1 LVIFER
7 RLNRRRSNKG
17 TNLSIIIFSDRLSK
31 FLMVAAAA
39 WTFGLAFLVM
49 GNIVG
54 RTVFDAP
61 IYGTAE
67 IVAASIV
74 IVVFLQAGYAI
85 RSRSML
91 KADFLVIHLPDVV
104 QRIFLAVGYLLGA
117 AFFLMIITGGWEESI
132 LSYVEGEYEGEGALR
147 VPSWPARWT
156 VLVGSALAMIN
167 YLVMAYIDV
176 FKPNLLVSEVDA
188 GASL

>member
-1 LVIFER
+1 MSLI
-7 RLNRRRSNKG
+7 
-17 TNLSIIIFSDRLSK
+17 TLSGRLSK
-31 FLMVAAAA
+31 FMMVIAATWA
-39 WTFGLAFLVM
+39 FGLAFLVM
-49 GNIVG
+49 ANIVG
-54 RTVFDAP
+54 RYVFDSP
-61 IYGTAE
+61 VYGTAE

-74 IVVFLQAGYAI
+74 IIVFLQVGYAI

-91 KADFLVIHLPDVV
+91 MADFLVIHLPDKV
-104 QRIFLAVGYLLGA
+104 QRILLAIGYLLGA

-156 VLVGSALAMIN
+156 VMFGSALAMIN

-176 FKPNLLVSEVDA
+176 FKPELLDSEVDPNA
-188 GASL
+188 APFKPGSANK

>member
-1 LVIFER
+1 MSLI
-7 RLNRRRSNKG
+7 
-17 TNLSIIIFSDRLSK
+17 TFSDRLSK
-31 FLMVAAAA
+31 VLMVFAAA
-39 WTFGLAFLVM
+39 WTFGLSFLVM
-49 GNIVG
+49 ANIIG
-54 RTVFDAP
+54 RTYFDFP

-91 KADFLVIHLPDVV
+91 KADFLVEHLPDKV
-104 QRIFLAVGYLLGA
+104 QRTLLAIGYLLGA

-132 LSYVEGEYEGEGALR
+132 ASYVDGEYEGEGALR

-156 VLVGSALAMIN
+156 VLIGSGIAMMN
-167 YLVMAYIDV
+167 YLVMFYIDV
-176 FKPNLLVSEVDA
+176 FKPELLDSEVAAAAGHIDA
-188 GASL
+188 DR

>member
-1 LVIFER
+1 MSVI
-7 RLNRRRSNKG
+7 
-17 TNLSIIIFSDRLSK
+17 TFSDRLSK

-49 GNIVG
+49 GNIIG

-104 QRIFLAVGYLLGA
+104 QRTLLAVGYLLGA

-176 FKPNLLVSEVDA
+176 FKPDLLDSEVDA
-188 GASL
+188 GTPL